1 MAIKRSLAV
10 ATAAML
16 LATPSL
22 AAFDED
28 AGEYTFTVLRDGDPV
43 GRHRFTYE
51 REGDRIEIEE
61 ATDIEIKFAMIP
73 LYTFEHEAHQLWQ
86 DGRAVRIDATT
97 DDNGEEL
104 DITVRDTAQ
113 GYVRTVNGRVD
124 RFDDNTAVL
133 AFWNKDMLGHDSFL
147 SAVEDKTLEVSF
159 EDLGAETITV
169 AGQKIEAQHYRMAG
183 DEDRDLWFDPD
194 GHIAKVAFRRYG
206 ADIEYVR
213 DQITAA
219 APGST
224 CAKAC

>member
-22 AAFDED
+22 AAFGED

-51 REGDRIEIEE
+51 REGDRIEIDE
-61 ATDIEIKFAMIP
+61 ATDIKVKFAAIP

-133 AFWNKDMLGHDSFL
+133 VFWNKDMLGHDSFL

-169 AGQKIEAQHYRMAG
+169 AGQKIEAQHYRMVG

>member
-1 MAIKRSLAV
+1 MAIKHSLAV

-22 AAFDED
+22 AAFGED

-51 REGDRIEIEE
+51 REGDRIEIDE
-61 ATDIEIKFAMIP
+61 ATDIEVKFAAIP

-159 EDLGAETITV
+159 ENLGAETITV
-169 AGQKIEAQHYRMAG
+169 AGQKIEAQHYRMVG

>member
-22 AAFDED
+22 AAFGED

-51 REGDRIEIEE
+51 REGDRIEIDE
-61 ATDIEIKFAMIP
+61 ATDIEVKFAAIP

-133 AFWNKDMLGHDSFL
+133 VFWNKDMLGHDSFL

-169 AGQKIEAQHYRMAG
+169 AGQKIEAQHYRMVG